1 MNCKSVQLYL
11 SAYLDGELSGQEC
24 LQVREHLCGCK
35 DCREEEQQLRSLK
48 HMLRGLPCYT
58 PTQGFEDRLVSNV
71 MRKSERR
78 RVLAWNIDW
87 RLAGGFAAAA
97 TIAAFALLQATE
109 RRVPAADTQPMV
121 RRDDLDMMR
130 DQLFM
135 AGNDPLSGNRF
146 AVPTIHGK
154 E

>member
-1 MNCKSVQLYL
+1 M
-11 SAYLDGELSGQEC
+11 
-24 LQVREHLCGCK
+24 
-35 DCREEEQQLRSLK
+35 
-48 HMLRGLPCYT
+48 
-58 PTQGFEDRLVSNV
+58 
-71 MRKSERR
+71 
-78 RVLAWNIDW
+78 
-87 RLAGGFAAAA
+87 AGGFAAAA
-97 TIAAFALLQATE
+97 AIAAFTLFQATE

-146 AVPTIHGK
+146 AVPTVHGK